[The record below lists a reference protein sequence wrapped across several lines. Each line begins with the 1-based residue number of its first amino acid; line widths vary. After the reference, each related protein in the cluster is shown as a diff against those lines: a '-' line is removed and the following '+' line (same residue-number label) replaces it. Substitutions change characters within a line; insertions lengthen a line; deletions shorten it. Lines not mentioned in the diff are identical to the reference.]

1 MAQIRKEDLVN
12 PVLIQRIKKL
22 EDALEQSEREKRRL
36 KERIRLQ
43 DARLGEY
50 RRMDMERYERHK
62 ERHAMRREIA
72 TEWLVGGGVAG
83 LLLVAS
89 LVAQKICLY
98 RWGLMP

>member
-50 RRMDMERYERHK
+50 RRMDMVRYERHR
-62 ERHAMRREIA
+62 ERRVRRREIA

-83 LLLVAS
+83 LLLTVS
-89 LVAQKICLY
+89 LAAQRICLY